1 MFKGDKVGK
10 KIYLLVANV
19 GDDIVGFGT
28 ATFLTRSHA
37 RSCKSDKDFIVEV
50 PLSAY
55 QQKRLQELN
64 GN

>member
-1 MFKGDKVGK
+1 MVKTKVGK
-10 KIYLLVANV
+10 KLYLLVA
-19 GDDIVGFGT
+19 DDVYTGFGT

-55 QQKRLQELN
+55 QQKRLQELV
-64 GN
+64 